1 MKVDVGL
8 FELMG
13 ARISVAFVDAL
24 HGKAGDDVLL
34 ASIWERLRHLTAWP
48 LMLYSSDGRG
58 HAPYQTHQFAN
69 RIRREYASQMF
80 EIDLDMPFYEYQG
93 EAPF

>member
-1 MKVDVGL
+1 VKVDVGL

-13 ARISVAFVDAL
+13 ARISVAFVDAS
-24 HGKAGDDVLL
+24 HIEAGDDQLL
-34 ASIWERLRHLTAWP
+34 ADIWERLRYLTDWP

-58 HAPYQTHQFAN
+58 YAAYQTHQFAN

-80 EIDLDMPFYEYQG
+80 EIDLGKPFYEYQG
-93 EAPF
+93 EVPF